1 MIRPSLSAL
10 EMYAFHASVD
20 STRSSV
26 NSHVLSSRKSG
37 GRCTMY
43 SAPTAACVSAIA
55 RKVFSVSAQASGL
68 CRMPQPVPAT
78 TRKPRWSISSCSRFG
93 SLGK

>member
-1 MIRPSLSAL
+1 
-10 EMYAFHASVD
+10 
-20 STRSSV
+20 
-26 NSHVLSSRKSG
+26 
-37 GRCTMY
+37 MY
-43 SAPTAACVSAIA
+43 SAPTAACVSAIS

-78 TRKPRWSISSCSRFG
+78 TRKPRLSISSCRRFG